1 MSWTMN
7 FPKMSKDFKYMSSV
21 SYALHVDLMKAGF
34 SGCVPTILELY
45 SLNDMGNFDMSSS

>member
-1 MSWTMN
+1 
-7 FPKMSKDFKYMSSV
+7 MSSV